1 MLHYQRLFV
10 VCAMPEELAA
20 AEQILVQAGAKRKQV
35 AWPLGVE
42 ARQFQL
48 SGGRELTLLQ
58 SGVGLVNA
66 AVTLGVGFSQTRPE
80 GVVLLGVGGALQP
93 ELEVGEA
100 LVASRVL
107 QHDSV
112 SSMECGIYPMSPGT
126 FFPDR
131 ASVEGHEPS
140 FVTDPEMTS
149 WLEQSQGERV
159 RRGTL
164 ISGSEFVGAVER
176 KRALGKLAPDAWLV
190 DMESAAVAQ
199 VAARA
204 GVPFGVLKTVADR
217 LSPDGSIGHDFV
229 RTLNAAAQSAAR
241 VLQKFVAG

>member
-1 MLHYQRLFV
+1 MLHYQTLFV

-20 AEQILVQAGAKRKQV
+20 AEQVLVQAGAKRESKQ
-35 AWPLGVE
+35 WPLGVQ
-42 ARQFQL
+42 ALSFQL
-48 SGGRELTLLQ
+48 SGGRSLTLLQ

-66 AVTLGVGFSQTRPE
+66 ALTLGVAFSQSRPE
-80 GVVLLGVGGALQP
+80 GVVLLGVGGALKP
-93 ELEVGEA
+93 GLDVGDA
-100 LVASRVL
+100 VVASRIL

-112 SSMECGIYPMSPGT
+112 SSMECGIYPMAPGT

-140 FVTDPEMTS
+140 FSTDPGITR
-149 WLEQSQGERV
+149 WLEQALGEGV

-164 ISGSEFVGAVER
+164 VSGSEFVGAVNR
-176 KRALGKLAPDAWLV
+176 KRALGQLASDAWLV

-199 VAARA
+199 VASRA

-229 RTLNAAAQSAAR
+229 RTLDSAAQSAAR
-241 VLQKFVAG
+241 VLKKFVAG